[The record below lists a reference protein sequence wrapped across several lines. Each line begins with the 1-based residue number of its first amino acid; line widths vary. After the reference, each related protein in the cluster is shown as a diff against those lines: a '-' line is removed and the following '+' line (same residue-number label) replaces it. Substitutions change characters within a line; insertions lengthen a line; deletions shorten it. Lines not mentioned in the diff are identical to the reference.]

1 MSHPESSTHLQ
12 LGVCDYPEHVA
23 EDRWRVY
30 ARQQREL
37 GLRFVRL
44 AEFAWS
50 RIEPRPG
57 EYDWD
62 WLDRAVAAYDAEGLR
77 VVLCTPTAT
86 PPAWL
91 IRAHPEILPYD
102 AQGRVREFGSR
113 RHYDFASPVYREH
126 SRRITRALAE
136 RYGEH
141 PAVVGWQTDN
151 EFACHGTGR
160 SYGGASAAAFPGWL
174 RQKYGT
180 LEALNAAWGNVFWS
194 MEYSDWAQIRPPV
207 LTVTEPNPAH
217 VLDYFRFASDLIRD
231 FQAEQVAILRERSP
245 GRFVTHNFM
254 IFESGFDHY
263 AVARALD
270 FASWDNYP
278 TGMLE
283 YFAPPG
289 TGEDLK
295 NRYARTGH
303 PDLVAFNHDLYRGL
317 TGKPIWVM
325 EQQCGQVNWAPF
337 NPLPAPGAVQLW
349 TAQAWAHGADV
360 VSYFRWRAAT
370 MGQEVL
376 HSGLLRHDETPDR
389 GFAEVQALDTAQFPL
404 GDVSARVALLHDYE
418 SLWLY
423 DAQPHNAALSY
434 WAQTVTFYSALR
446 SLGVDVDV
454 VRANT
459 DLSGYAVIVAPAIT
473 LVTPEMAARWT
484 AAVEAGARLVCG
496 SRTAFRTP
504 GRGATVSGDPLGR
517 GATVSGDPLGRG
529 ATVSGDPLGGTWED
543 GQFGPLTP
551 LIGARLLQ
559 YDALR
564 PGLTQP
570 VSGGYSA
577 RFWAESYRL
586 LGAQATHTYR
596 GGPQDGQPAVIQHGN
611 VTVVGAFSEALIR
624 DVLRGALEAA
634 GVPITDLPEGVRLSR
649 RAGVT
654 LVQNWTDEPVTWQGQ
669 TLPPVS
675 FEVRHDL

>member
-1 MSHPESSTHLQ
+1 MKHPGPSLHLQ
-12 LGVCDYPEHVA
+12 LGVCDYPEHVPP
-23 EDRWRVY
+23 ERWSAY

-37 GLRFVRL
+37 GLTFVRL

-50 RIEPRPG
+50 RLEPRPG
-57 EYDWD
+57 EYDWA
-62 WLDRAVAAYDAEGLR
+62 WLDRALEVAAAEGLG

-91 IRAHPEILPYD
+91 IRAHPEILPHD
-102 AQGRVREFGSR
+102 REGRVRDFGSR

-136 RYGEH
+136 RYGRH

-160 SYGGASAAAFPGWL
+160 SYGGASAEAFPGWL

-231 FQAEQVAILRERSP
+231 FQAEQVAILREGSP

-263 AVARALD
+263 EVARELD

-283 YFAPPG
+283 FFAPPG
-289 TGEDLK
+289 TGENLK
-295 NRYARTGH
+295 TRYARTGH

-317 TGKPIWVM
+317 VGGSGGSFWVM
-325 EQQCGQVNWAPF
+325 EQQCGQVNWAPY
-337 NPLPAPGAVQLW
+337 NPLPADGAVQLW
-349 TAQAWAHGADV
+349 TAQAWAHGADG

-370 MGQEVL
+370 MAQEVL

-389 GFAEVQALDTAQFPL
+389 GYIEVAGLDPHQFPL
-404 GDVSARVALLHDYE
+404 GEVRARVALLHDYE

-423 DAQPHNAALSY
+423 DEQRHSAALSY
-434 WAQTVTFYSALR
+434 WAQTVAYYAALR

-454 VRANT
+454 TSAKA

-473 LVTPEMAARWT
+473 LVTAQMAQQWG
-484 AAVEAGARLVCG
+484 AALAGGAHLVCG
-496 SRTAFRTP
+496 PRTAFRTP
-504 GRGATVSGDPLGR
+504 SGAT
-517 GATVSGDPLGRG
+517 
-529 ATVSGDPLGGTWED
+529 WEE

-551 LIGARLLQ
+551 LVGAQLQQ
-559 YDALR
+559 YDSLR
-564 PGLTQP
+564 PGLTQA
-570 VSGGYSA
+570 VSGGYA
-577 RFWAESYRL
+577 AQLWAESYRL
-586 LGAQATHTYR
+586 RGARATHTYE
-596 GGPQDGQPAVIQHGN
+596 GGPLNGQPAVIRQGN
-611 VTVVGAFSEALIR
+611 AVVVGAHSPSLIR
-624 DVLRGALEAA
+624 DVLRGVLDEA
-634 GVPITDLPEGVRLSR
+634 GVPHTELPEGVRLSR

-654 LVQNWTDEPVTWQGQ
+654 LVQNWNPEPVIWQGR

-675 FEVRHDL
+675 FEVHHER